1 MKRLQFVRWAINF
14 SWLMRWA
21 EFKNCIENI
30 DANECVCVCTSARI
44 LHMCV
49 SLHNKNDALRTWLN
63 IARAHREHRLLIHL
77 ANDVCVCV
85 CAVCMFWKF
94 AALRYVYRTFF
105 MTIDMFLIPIYF
117 DLILLLLSLSFCSF
131 KRIFCGRDNAKSST
145 NVNFDFDES
154 FGINLSFR
162 VVVWF
167 VIFV

>member
-77 ANDVCVCV
+77 ANDVCVCACV
-85 CAVCMFWKF
+85 RCACFENLLRFVMFIAHSLWRSICSWFPFILTWFFCCYRCPF
-94 AALRYVYRTFF
+94 ARSNVSFVVETTQRAAQMLTLILMSHLALICLFGW
-105 MTIDMFLIPIYF
+105 YF
-117 DLILLLLSLSFCSF
+117 DL
-131 KRIFCGRDNAKSST
+131 
-145 NVNFDFDES
+145 
-154 FGINLSFR
+154 
-162 VVVWF
+162 
-167 VIFV
+167 